1 MQVSLVKGK
10 WIEIKIS
17 PSDQK
22 LIIKMVIEDNGFGS
36 IVGERT
42 LCYAEG
48 HEFDPTWRRRDFTN
62 LDI

>member
-1 MQVSLVKGK
+1 MEHDEATRKV
-10 WIEIKIS
+10 WDRPIKI
-17 PSDQK
+17 D
-22 LIIKMVIEDNGFGS
+22 EDNGFGS

-48 HEFDPTWRRRDFTN
+48 REFDPTWRRRDFTN